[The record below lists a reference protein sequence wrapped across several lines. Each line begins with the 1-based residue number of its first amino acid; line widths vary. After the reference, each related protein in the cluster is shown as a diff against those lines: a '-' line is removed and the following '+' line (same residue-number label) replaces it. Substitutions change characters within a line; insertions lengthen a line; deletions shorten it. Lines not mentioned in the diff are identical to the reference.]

1 MARENFNRYEND
13 KKKRQPKQDKKLRSP
28 VSKGSR
34 RTQDKQSLQ
43 RAIDHY
49 EHGGEDNEEL

>member
-1 MARENFNRYEND
+1 MVRENFNRYDND
-13 KKKRQPKQDKKLRSP
+13 KQHNDGGKKDKKLRSP

-34 RTQDKQSLQ
+34 RTQGKQDLK

-49 EHGGEDNEEL
+49 TKGGERDED